1 MTEPRPPAGATA
13 QARLVALSLLCGLA
27 ACGGGGGEDATAP
40 SPPTAA
46 QPAPAPAPVAPP
58 PATAPPV
65 SPPATAG
72 SRATCD
78 IADFRAQAL
87 ARINSHRAA
96 GASCGTAGSFGPA
109 PALAWND
116 ALTQASLVHS
126 DDMVARNF
134 FSHTGSD
141 GRSAGQRATAAG
153 YVWST
158 WGENIAAGQV
168 GVDSVVAAWMA
179 SPGHCANLMNPR
191 FRDIGM
197 ACVRGTAGNDYR
209 TYWTQVL
216 GAAR

>member
-1 MTEPRPPAGATA
+1 MQSARTLSSQPSRLTA
-13 QARLVALSLLCGLA
+13 LALLCTLA
-27 ACGGGGGEDATAP
+27 ACGGGGGDETPAA
-40 SPPTAA
+40 SPPAAA
-46 QPAPAPAPVAPP
+46 QPAPGPAPSTPISPPIAPPTAPP
-58 PATAPPV
+58 PATAG
-65 SPPATAG
+65 T
-72 SRATCD
+72 RATCD
-78 IADFRAQAL
+78 IADFRALAL

-96 GASCGTAGSFGPA
+96 GASCGTSGNFGPA

-141 GRSAGQRATAAG
+141 GSSAGQRATVAG
-153 YVWST
+153 YGWST

-191 FRDIGM
+191 FRDVGL
-197 ACVRGTAGNDYR
+197 ACVRGTASNDYR
-209 TYWTQVL
+209 TYWTQTL